1 MSKSSEAGRGWSM
14 GQPKQLRVDGSA
26 EAAGTDYALEEM
38 AEKRRRTRGED
49 ALVLHAMAREAEGRR

>member
-1 MSKSSEAGRGWSM
+1 M

-38 AEKRRRTRGED
+38 AEKRRWTRGED
-49 ALVLHAMAREAEGRR
+49 ALVLHTMAREAEGRR